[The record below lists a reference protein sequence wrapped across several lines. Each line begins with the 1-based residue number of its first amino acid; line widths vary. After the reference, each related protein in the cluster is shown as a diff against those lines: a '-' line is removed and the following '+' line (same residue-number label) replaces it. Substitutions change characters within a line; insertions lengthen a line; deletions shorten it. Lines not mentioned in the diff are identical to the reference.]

1 MRGWDVKSDA
11 LFSYVSCEGPRR
23 SHARNPP
30 THRKSQQNRRKDLL
44 DKQRSA
50 TQARVTFDDPTFRFA
65 NTEFF
70 SVLLRWEQRVLGSS
84 GWRRGVTGCGDRL
97 PKGGHIENCFD
108 LVRHCRSMLSDAIMD
123 N

>member
-1 MRGWDVKSDA
+1 MRGKAAHSGNGGASRNMFRDASD
-11 LFSYVSCEGPRR
+11 G
-23 SHARNPP
+23 
-30 THRKSQQNRRKDLL
+30 DLI
-44 DKQRSA
+44 
-50 TQARVTFDDPTFRFA
+50 
-65 NTEFF
+65 
-70 SVLLRWEQRVLGSS
+70 RWEQRVLGSS